1 MLIKDLE
8 KNFVIKELV
17 NTIIADKDFKEK
29 CKVNFQKIFEDG
41 RVDRDDI
48 PLIINLFLVIYKNQS
63 SIKVSKKHLKPV
75 FMLLI
80 SKLLNE
86 FKGESDL
93 DEDIIILLIEPQIDL
108 LLMSVKFEKGKFS
121 CCCCSAKP
129 DDEKEENTVNK
140 MKINRLDKIKMLKED
155 EEQLIHH

>member
-8 KNFVIKELV
+8 KNIVIKELV

-29 CKVNFQKIFEDG
+29 CKFNFQKIFEDG
-41 RVDRDDI
+41 KVDRDDI
-48 PLIINLFLVIYKNQS
+48 PLIINLFIAVYKNQS
-63 SIKVSKKHLKPV
+63 SINVSKKHLKPV

-108 LLMSVKFEKGKFS
+108 LLMSVKFEKGKFP

-140 MKINRLDKIKMLKED
+140 MKLNRLDKIKMLKED

>member
-8 KNFVIKELV
+8 KNIVIKELV
-17 NTIIADKDFKEK
+17 NTIIEDKDFKDK
-29 CKVNFQKIFEDG
+29 CKLNFEKIFEDG
-41 RVDRDDI
+41 KVDRDDI

-63 SIKVSKKHLKPV
+63 KIKVSKKQLKPV

-86 FKGESDL
+86 FKGDSEL

-108 LLMSVKFEKGKFS
+108 LLMSIQFEKGKFP

-129 DDEKEENTVNK
+129 DDEKEENEVNK
-140 MKINRLDKIKMLKED
+140 MKLNRIDKQKKLETEK
-155 EEQLIHH
+155 LLN

>member
-8 KNFVIKELV
+8 KNIVNKELV

-41 RVDRDDI
+41 KVDRDDI
-48 PLIINLFLVIYKNQS
+48 PLIINLFIAVYKNQS

-86 FKGESDL
+86 FKGESYL

-108 LLMSVKFEKGKFS
+108 LLMSIKFEKGKFP

>member
-8 KNFVIKELV
+8 KNIVIKELV
-17 NTIIADKDFKEK
+17 NTIIADKDFKDK
-29 CKVNFQKIFEDG
+29 CKLNFEKIFEDG
-41 RVDRDDI
+41 KVDRDDI
-48 PLIINLFLVIYKNQS
+48 PLIINLFIAVYKNQC

-75 FMLLI
+75 FMLLV

-86 FKGESDL
+86 FKGESEL

-108 LLMSVKFEKGKFS
+108 LLMSVKFEKGKFP

-140 MKINRLDKIKMLKED
+140 MKLNRLDKIKLLKED
-155 EEQLIHH
+155 EEQIIHH

>member
-8 KNFVIKELV
+8 KNIVIKELV

-29 CKVNFQKIFEDG
+29 CKFNFQKIFEDG
-41 RVDRDDI
+41 KVDRDDI
-48 PLIINLFLVIYKNQS
+48 PLIINLFIAVYKNQS
-63 SIKVSKKHLKPV
+63 SIKITKKNLKPV
-75 FMLLI
+75 FMLLV

-108 LLMSVKFEKGKFS
+108 LLMSIQFEKGKFP

-129 DDEKEENTVNK
+129 NDEKEENTVNK
-140 MKINRLDKIKMLKED
+140 MKLNRLDKIKMLKED

>member
-8 KNFVIKELV
+8 KNIVIKELV

-29 CKVNFQKIFEDG
+29 CKFNFEKIFEDG
-41 RVDRDDI
+41 KVDRDDI
-48 PLIINLFLVIYKNQS
+48 PLIINLFLVIYINQS
-63 SIKVSKKHLKPV
+63 KIKVSKKQLKPV
-75 FMLLI
+75 FMLLV

-86 FKGESDL
+86 FKGESEL

-108 LLMSVKFEKGKFS
+108 LLMSVKFEKGKFP

-129 DDEKEENTVNK
+129 DDEKEENIVNK
-140 MKINRLDKIKMLKED
+140 MKLNRLDKIKMLKED

>member
-8 KNFVIKELV
+8 KNIVIKELV
-17 NTIIADKDFKEK
+17 NTIIADKDFKKK
-29 CKVNFQKIFEDG
+29 CEFNFKKIFEDG
-41 RVDRDDI
+41 KVDRDDI
-48 PLIINLFLVIYKNQS
+48 PLIINLFLVVYKNQS
-63 SIKVSKKHLKPV
+63 KIKISKKQLKPV

-80 SKLLNE
+80 SKLLVE

-93 DEDIIILLIEPQIDL
+93 DEEVILILIEPQIDL
-108 LLMSVKFEKGKFS
+108 LLMSVQFEAGKFPF
-121 CCCCSAKP
+121 CCCPTKP

-140 MKINRLDKIKMLKED
+140 MKLNRLDKIKMLKED

>member
-8 KNFVIKELV
+8 KNIVIKELV

-29 CKVNFQKIFEDG
+29 CKFNFEKIFEDG
-41 RVDRDDI
+41 KVDRDDI

-63 SIKVSKKHLKPV
+63 KIKVSKKQLKPV

-86 FKGESDL
+86 FKGESEL

-108 LLMSVKFEKGKFS
+108 LLMSVKFEKGKFP

-140 MKINRLDKIKMLKED
+140 MKLNRLDKIKLLKED

>member
-8 KNFVIKELV
+8 KNIVIKELV
-17 NTIIADKDFKEK
+17 DTIIEDKDFKGK
-29 CKVNFQKIFEDG
+29 CELNFKKIFEDG
-41 RVDRDDI
+41 KVDRDDI

-63 SIKVSKKHLKPV
+63 KIKVSKKQLKPV

-80 SKLLNE
+80 SKLLVE

-93 DEDIIILLIEPQIDL
+93 DEDIIILLVEPQIDL
-108 LLMSVKFEKGKFS
+108 LLMSVKFEKGKFP

>member
-8 KNFVIKELV
+8 KNIVIKELV

-29 CKVNFQKIFEDG
+29 CKFNFQKIFEDG

-63 SIKVSKKHLKPV
+63 SIKVSKKNLKPV

-108 LLMSVKFEKGKFS
+108 LLMSIKFEKGKFP